1 MLPIWDDKDG
11 WHAATKNLYRE
22 YETGEAIYDDQM
34 GYSHLYCLI
43 FPAICGN
50 RGLFDWIDQEEGKE
64 TDDLIEALVSVEVTV
79 EEMMLTFEHNG
90 EVRKYVTGL
99 QPMTLKE
106 DE

>member
-22 YETGEAIYDDQM
+22 DETGEAIYDDQM
-34 GYSHLYCLI
+34 GNTHVFCLI
-43 FPAICGN
+43 YPA
-50 RGLFDWIDQEEGKE
+50 LTKE
-64 TDDLIEALVSVEVTV
+64 LTEWLDPLECEYRHTVMGSLVSVEVTV

-106 DE
+106 DK